1 MLRTATYNKK
11 NLSENLVNSV
21 HSGLNCSK
29 FKIMHVLCHWRRSGL
44 IVQITLDRSRFQVRA
59 LARDIL
65 YCVLRQDSVP
75 SLCLFPYKWISAN

>member
-65 YCVLRQDSVP
+65 YCVLR
-75 SLCLFPYKWISAN
+75 